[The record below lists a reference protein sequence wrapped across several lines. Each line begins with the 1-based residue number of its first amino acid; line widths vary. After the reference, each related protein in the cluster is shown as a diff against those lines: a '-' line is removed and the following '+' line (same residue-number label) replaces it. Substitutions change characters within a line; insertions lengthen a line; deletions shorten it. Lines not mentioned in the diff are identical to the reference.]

1 MRFWNRHDRSSW
13 WITTPWTEGWGS
25 QWGALWI
32 SGEPPGGRVS
42 CDLCPQ
48 EKSGSA
54 LRWASPQGQSPT
66 LQGCVRPEMEDKF
79 KHLGSGPFLSISLPY
94 VQHLNCCYNLLL
106 MGKPTTLYISL
117 RGVCVLGKVKW
128 NGAQCYIVKQM
139 MWFPSSRIS
148 KFSDREGKWEKPPQL
163 RSSLATQRGKTMH
176 PQFQPA
182 YPSLCLLSPR
192 VIHFLWEP
200 VLSCLPLE
208 RRALTMKWGS
218 LGLSFCIC
226 EMEIIIA
233 AVIKR

>member
-25 QWGALWI
+25 QWSALWI
-32 SGEPPGGRVS
+32 SGEPPGGQDS

-54 LRWASPQGQSPT
+54 PRWASPQ
-66 LQGCVRPEMEDKF
+66 VRTPQCRAVSGLRWRTNSRGL

-94 VQHLNCCYNLLL
+94 VQHLNSCCNLLL

-117 RGVCVLGKVKW
+117 RGVCVLGEVKW

-148 KFSDREGKWEKPPQL
+148 KSSDREGKWEKAHL
-163 RSSLATQRGKTMH
+163 SSD
-176 PQFQPA
+176 PA
-182 YPSLCLLSPR
+182 
-192 VIHFLWEP
+192 
-200 VLSCLPLE
+200 
-208 RRALTMKWGS
+208 
-218 LGLSFCIC
+218 
-226 EMEIIIA
+226 
-233 AVIKR
+233 